1 MRRRFNAVKIWI
13 IISALW
19 LAASGVARGK
29 VLVWDHDNGQTFDD
43 PGGRGDV
50 GTERAVVEAL
60 AANGVAGVE
69 VRYALPYDLGGYDAV
84 FALCGFWPDDGRLS
98 YTEQQIL
105 SNYLA
110 GDGASL
116 YVEGTDVAHRY
127 GYSTLFGKF
136 GAGFADDGRTVE
148 EGNVNVAEG
157 IGPWAGISF
166 DYYSYRKDRPDAFV
180 DELTPAGG
188 VAAVRSRRAGNRS
201 NARVIAYAA
210 QGESTYEVIVS
221 SMIFGALADGKYK
234 KKGLMAKYLT
244 FFGITGN
251 NNNIGVAPASLGRV
265 RALFR

>member
-1 MRRRFNAVKIWI
+1 VRICVY
-13 IISALW
+13 ISILS
-19 LAASGVARGK
+19 LAAAGLAGAR
-29 VLVWDHDNGQTFDD
+29 VLVWDHDNGATFDD
-43 PGGRGDV
+43 PEERGDV
-50 GTERAVVEAL
+50 GTERAVAEAL
-60 AANGVAGVE
+60 GANGVPVD
-69 VRYALPYDLGGYDAV
+69 RCYTLPYDLSGYDAV

-110 GDGASL
+110 RDGASL

-127 GYSTLFGKF
+127 GNSTLFKKF
-136 GAGFADDGRTVE
+136 GAAFADDGRTAE

-157 IGPWAGISF
+157 IALWAGLSF
-166 DYYSYRKDRPDAFV
+166 DYYSYRKDRPDAYV

-188 VAAVRSRRAGNRS
+188 VAAMRSRRAGNRS

-210 QGESTYEVIVS
+210 PGESTYEVIVS
-221 SMIFGALADGKYK
+221 AVIFGALADGKYK
-234 KKGLMAKYLT
+234 KKDLMANYLA
-244 FFGITGN
+244 FFGINGN

>member
-1 MRRRFNAVKIWI
+1 
-13 IISALW
+13 
-19 LAASGVARGK
+19 LAAAGSAGAK
-29 VLVWDHDNGQTFDD
+29 VLVWDHDNGATFDD
-43 PGGRGDV
+43 PEERGDV
-50 GTERAVVEAL
+50 GTERAVAEAL
-60 AANGVAGVE
+60 AANGVTGVD
-69 VRYALPYDLGGYDAV
+69 VRYTLPYDLSAYEAV

-98 YTEQQIL
+98 YAEQQIL

-110 GDGASL
+110 RDGASL
-116 YVEGTDVAHRY
+116 YVEGTDVARRY
-127 GYSTLFGKF
+127 GNSTFFKKL
-136 GAGFADDGRTVE
+136 GAAFADDGRTAE

-157 IGPWAGISF
+157 IALWAGISF
-166 DYYSYRKDRPDAFV
+166 DYHSYRHDRPDAYV

-210 QGESTYEVIVS
+210 EGESTYEVVVS
-221 SMIFGALADGKYK
+221 SVIFGALADGKHK
-234 KKGLMAKYLT
+234 KKDLMANYLA

>member
-1 MRRRFNAVKIWI
+1 VRICVY
-13 IISALW
+13 ISILFFS
-19 LAASGVARGK
+19 AAAFAGAR
-29 VLVWDHDNGQTFDD
+29 VLVWDHDNGATFDD
-43 PGGRGDV
+43 PEERGNV

-60 AANGVAGVE
+60 TANGVRVDR
-69 VRYALPYDLGGYDAV
+69 RYILPYDLSAYDAV

-105 SNYLA
+105 RNYLTR
-110 GDGASL
+110 DGASL
-116 YVEGTDVAHRY
+116 YVEGTDVARRY
-127 GYSTLFGKF
+127 GNSALFAEF
-136 GAGFADDGRTVE
+136 GAAFADDGRTAE

-157 IGPWAGISF
+157 IALWASMSF
-166 DYYSYRKDRPDAFV
+166 DYYSYRKDRPDAYV

-210 QGESTYEVIVS
+210 EGVSTYEVIVS
-221 SMIFGALADGKYK
+221 SLIFGALADGKYVK
-234 KKGLMAKYLT
+234 KDLMANYLV
-244 FFGITGN
+244 FFGINGN

>member
-1 MRRRFNAVKIWI
+1 VRIYVYIFVV
-13 IISALW
+13 W
-19 LAASGVARGK
+19 LAAAGAAGAR
-29 VLVWDHDNGQTFDD
+29 VLVWDHDNGATFDD
-43 PGGRGDV
+43 PEERGDV

-60 AANGVAGVE
+60 AANGVAGVD
-69 VRYALPYDLGGYDAV
+69 VRYTLPYDLSGYDAV

-98 YTEQQIL
+98 YAEQRIL

-110 GDGASL
+110 RDGASL

-127 GYSTLFGKF
+127 GNSTLFEKS
-136 GAGFADDGRTVE
+136 GAAFADDGRTAE

-157 IGPWAGISF
+157 IALWAGIRF
-166 DYYSYRKDRPDAFV
+166 DYYSYRRDRPDAYV
-180 DELTPAGG
+180 DELAPAGG

-210 QGESTYEVIVS
+210 GGESTYEVIVS
-221 SMIFGALADGKYK
+221 SMIFGALADGKHK
-234 KKGLMAKYLT
+234 KKDLMANYLA
-244 FFGITGN
+244 FFGINGN

>member
-1 MRRRFNAVKIWI
+1 MAM
-13 IISALW
+13 
-19 LAASGVARGK
+19 AASAGAR
-29 VLVWDHDNGQTFDD
+29 VLVWDHDNGATFDD
-43 PGGRGDV
+43 PEERGDV

-60 AANGVAGVE
+60 AANGVPGVD
-69 VRYALPYDLGGYDAV
+69 VRYTLPYDLDEYDAV

-110 GDGASL
+110 RDGASL
-116 YVEGTDVAHRY
+116 YVEGTDVARRY
-127 GYSTLFGKF
+127 GSSALFRKLGV
-136 GAGFADDGRTVE
+136 AFADDGRTAE

-157 IGPWAGISF
+157 IALWAGIRL
-166 DYYSYRKDRPDAFV
+166 DYYSYRKDRPDAYV

-210 QGESTYEVIVS
+210 GEESTYEVIVS
-221 SMIFGALADGKYK
+221 SMIFGALVDGKYK
-234 KKGLMAKYLT
+234 KKDLMANYLA

-251 NNNIGVAPASLGRV
+251 HNNIGVAPASLGRV